1 MLTPLLRLTQTV
13 GLIALVHCESHG
25 CGLGR
30 RPQRLFEDLAQR
42 DLKPWQQRGL
52 ENVARGKRQRG
63 AECERAALCSGT
75 VDFERLRIRFDD
87 PVLWYTLAL
96 TQSHPSSPRHP
107 T

>member
-1 MLTPLLRLTQTV
+1 MLTPLLTLTQPV
-13 GLIALVHCESHG
+13 GLMAFVQNESHG

-75 VDFERLRIRFDD
+75 VDFERLRIRIDD
-87 PVLWYTLAL
+87 PGLWCTLGL
-96 TQSHPSSPRHP
+96 VQPGLLWCR
-107 T
+107 